1 MVVHDGVSAGGRR
14 RPRSLRW
21 RLGVAAAV
29 VALALV
35 VLLLTRILVGAPG
48 DPAGEPSAVPPAAP
62 AAEAGPVPVCGF
74 PVLDAIT
81 EDGVDEADLG
91 GVRTVVD
98 DVVTAPESELVT
110 FRVAAGSAF
119 VLEHQDATYTVTRYS
134 LDSGEATAT
143 TTVALERTAD
153 TEIFSTSH
161 FEVDDAGAVYLLDTL
176 AGRRD
181 LLKIAPD
188 GAVVWR
194 TTLPQGPQTTGGVLD
209 LLGVVR
215 WADADGGEV
224 VGVQDAEQVLHRVSG
239 DGELLEPLDL
249 AGALV
254 GQLPDGRVVVTGGEV
269 DGQVRRADLRAVDA
283 AGRTSLQLGA
293 SWPEELPFAVPRVPW
308 TEPSGI
314 SAHPREDGIV
324 VAETGLGFAWYGEDG
339 VFRGL
344 WPDSRTDTDQPFAL
358 QDGTPVVRGGA
369 DPQAPYYVLTQG
381 EEGGYGLTE
390 ITAERMAFQL
400 TATKPYSAANEPILS
415 GLGLGAGL
423 VLDRPY
429 GVFPDGVQP
438 EVRAV
443 FDAAWSPWTDAYR
456 LRYQVRGDPRVPDP
470 VEGDETTIEL
480 PAGGEVALDLPATRP
495 GVYEVDAALVRADT
509 GEAVSGTCLRYTVAA
524 PGSALDPG
532 ALADGADWGGAAP
545 LRGVQ
550 LAAQLGVGSHRTQL
564 DFAAIVPDP
573 TAEADRSSLVWD
585 SLPDAAFAPEEGEGA
600 EGEGDVDPFAELAAA
615 AELADETGVLLI
627 LQLGQG
633 GEAERAAA
641 EAGTWEGWVRAIA
654 AELHARAPALRHWQ
668 PWNEPNNTGYE
679 DAARY
684 EAEVGAPFA
693 RGVRAAVPGAVVVG
707 GNTLGVVPD
716 WWADLAAAGGCDSL
730 DVVGIHPYTGLNRS
744 WEEEGFSRQG
754 AELDELRAALEPCGD
769 VPVWDTES
777 GWWSDGVANLRASA
791 WDVARKLLWYS
802 VEDVDEWTYFF
813 SEGGFG
819 EAGVSW
825 SLVQYEGYVKPAG
838 AVFAATGPL
847 LDRFE
852 GFTPVDVGAPG
863 AHAVRAEARDGGE
876 LLALWSE
883 DLALPVRVAAGD
895 GARVVL
901 RDPYGAEHPLEIPP
915 DGVEL
920 TLNGAPVFLVAPA
933 GTGLEASAL
942 EAFGSDVLEGRPA
955 AASSSHEDASPPDVV
970 TSGTFAVREPWRS
983 GRLADGSVDETP
995 YVEVTTDGPVVVD
1008 RVAVATAGIRCCT
1021 SGLRDYTVSVRTAD
1035 GRWQDVAEVRDQ
1047 FWERVALVR
1056 FDPVEVTAVRV
1067 SVPMTTERGT
1077 PVLAANYTGVLGGLH
1092 PDFMP
1097 LATESEWIAT
1107 VSAIRAWG
1115 PERPG

>member
-1 MVVHDGVSAGGRR
+1 MVVHDEVRADDGR

-21 RLGVAAAV
+21 RFAVGVAV
-29 VALALV
+29 ALV
-35 VLLLTRILVGAPG
+35 VLLLARILPG
-48 DPAGEPSAVPPAAP
+48 TLDPAGEPSAVPTAAP
-62 AAEAGPVPVCGF
+62 PAEAGPIPVCGF

-81 EDGVDEADLG
+81 EDGVEEADLV

-98 DVVTAPESELVT
+98 DVMTTSESKLVT

-119 VLEHQDATYTVTRYS
+119 VLERQDATYTVTRYA

-143 TTVALERTAD
+143 TTIELETATD
-153 TEIFSTSH
+153 TELFSTSH
-161 FEVDDAGAVYLLDTL
+161 FEVDGAGAVYLLDTL
-176 AGRRD
+176 ASRRD

-194 TTLPQGPQTTGGVLD
+194 TTLPDGPQTTGAVLD
-209 LLGVVR
+209 LLGIVR
-215 WADADGGEV
+215 WTDGEGGEV
-224 VGVQDAEQVLHRVSG
+224 VGVQDAERVLHRVSG

-249 AGALV
+249 VGGLV
-254 GQLPDGRVVVTGGEV
+254 GQLPDGRVVVSEQEVEGEA
-269 DGQVRRADLRAVDA
+269 RRAALRAVDA
-283 AGRTSLQLGA
+283 SGRTSLQLGA
-293 SWPEELPFAVPRVPW
+293 SWPEALPFAVPRVPW

-339 VFRGL
+339 VFRGV

-358 QDGTPVVRGGA
+358 RDGTPVLRGGV
-369 DPQAPYYVLTQG
+369 DPQAPYYVLTHG

-400 TATKPYSAANEPILS
+400 TATKPYRARNEPILS

-429 GVFPDGVQP
+429 GVFPDGVPP

-470 VEGDETTIEL
+470 VEGDATTIEL

-524 PGSALDPG
+524 PGSTLDPG
-532 ALADGADWGGAAP
+532 TLADGADWGGAAP

-564 DFAAIVPDP
+564 DFGAIVPDP

-585 SLPDAAFAPEEGEGA
+585 SLPDAAFAPDEGEG
-600 EGEGDVDPFAELAAA
+600 GDQEGDVDPFAELAAA

-633 GEAERAAA
+633 GAAERAAA
-641 EAGTWEGWVRAIA
+641 DAGTWEGWVRAIA
-654 AELHARAPALRHWQ
+654 AEIHARAPELRHWQ

-684 EAEVGAPFA
+684 EADIGAPFA
-693 RGVRAAVPGAVVVG
+693 RAVRAAVPGAVVVG
-707 GNTLGVVPD
+707 GNTLGIAPD
-716 WWADLAAAGGCDSL
+716 WWADLVAAGGCDSL
-730 DVVGIHPYTGLNRS
+730 DVVGIHPYTGFNRS
-744 WEEEGFSRQG
+744 WEEEGFSREG
-754 AELDELRAALEPCGD
+754 AELDDLRAALEPCGG

-777 GWWSDGVANLRASA
+777 GWWSDGVANFRASA
-791 WDVARKLLWYS
+791 WDVARKLLWYA
-802 VEDVDEWTYFF
+802 VEDVGEWTYFF

-819 EAGVSW
+819 EAEVSW
-825 SLVQYEGYVKPAG
+825 SLVQYRHYVKPAG
-838 AVFAATGPL
+838 AVFAATAPF
-847 LDRFE
+847 LDGFE
-852 GFTPVDVGAPG
+852 GFSPVEVGAPG
-863 AHAVRAEARDGGE
+863 VHAVRAEAEDGSE

-883 DLALPVRVAAGD
+883 DLALPVRVTADENAQ
-895 GARVVL
+895 VVL
-901 RDPYGAEHPLEIPP
+901 RDLYGAERPLEIPVA
-915 DGVEL
+915 GVEL
-920 TLNGAPVFLVAPA
+920 ALNGAPVFLVAPA
-933 GTGLEASAL
+933 GAGLEVSAL
-942 EAFGSDVLEGRPA
+942 EEFGPDVLEGRPA
-955 AASSSHEDASPPDVV
+955 SASSAHEDAGPPDVV

-983 GRLADGSVDETP
+983 GRLADGSVDEAP

-1021 SGLRDYTVSVRTAD
+1021 SGLRDYTVSVQTD
-1035 GRWQDVAEVRDQ
+1035 GRWRDVAEVRDQ

-1056 FDPVEVTAVRV
+1056 FDPVKVTAVRV
-1067 SVPMTTERGT
+1067 SVLMASERGT
-1077 PVLAANYTGVLGGLH
+1077 PVLAANYTGVVGGPH
-1092 PDFMP
+1092 PDYVP
-1097 LATESEWIAT
+1097 LVTESERIVA
-1107 VSAIRAWG
+1107 VSAIQAWEPARG
-1115 PERPG
+1115 G